1 MRLLLLLSALVV
13 SSVTLGKTTISQ
25 ESQDKAKQMADV
37 VNQKMGSGEEIRRF
51 ASTPLTSDAQLSTF
65 DGNTKFDFSL
75 QCKGTN
81 RFLNMMVQPRN
92 NGNVVLRTIQQ
103 DTTMDGK
110 YDTIQTPNYEM
121 SGICSNGFIKCA
133 NPATGEGCVSRQW
146 VTNDSALLATKVVPL
161 SDLGGCY
168 CISGKC
174 GSNLT
179 WSNLDLIL
187 RDLSMGAANTLSQVN
202 PFFAITDVKVQDV
215 SVTISGSNG
224 TSCSAA
230 TADGVSGTPEMQE
243 VANANYKK
251 NSQKLTQDGYAA
263 ADNNVWYKNIKDRV
277 GNNNQVNRSCKIT
290 RHLDYEDLKLEDV
303 IALDSGSV
311 SGGGI
316 YTIDNNT
323 VRIVLGRES
332 SKEPIFSYKKQKCE
346 HSDGH
351 QICEWWT
358 EPAKFS
364 NSVEKV
370 SFFLKRPEMI
380 ESAVIQK
387 TNFDGFMQILLNG
400 DVLWNGPFGDWTDK
414 TGFPSIRTEEPI
426 GLNKELNKDFLPSL
440 SDVGNHEFKVRLSVV
455 ENGSG
460 YAVGTIKTKDLCVIK
475 DDLMM
480 NECRVE
486 QDDEDCTLLEEV
498 VDGVTTF
505 RNGHS
510 TGLSPMPSKGRNL
523 CGQDQVRD
531 WWERKRT
538 YKCNTD
544 YNADWDEG
552 IKRVNTV
559 KTTINEEGKYTDRIT
574 YNDGNVVYKND
585 KVDFFDMNSSSCI
598 KSCKVR
604 KKRPA
609 PEIALNSPTS
619 DSQRTDD
626 AYDYFYYQCSTDDV
640 CPSGDGEEVM
650 KACGCLNDFSEASAA
665 MQVLRFVGKD
675 MICSNGERGQL
686 E

>member
-13 SSVTLGKTTISQ
+13 SSVTLGKTTIPQ

-121 SGICSNGFIKCA
+121 SGICSNGFIKCD

-179 WSNLDLIL
+179 WNNLDLIL

-230 TADGVSGTPEMQE
+230 TADGVSGAPEMQDI
-243 VANANYKK
+243 ANANYRK
-251 NSQKLTQDGYAA
+251 NAQRLTQDGYAA
-263 ADNNVWYKNIKDRV
+263 AENDVWYSGIKNASQENFETNTCTIKR
-277 GNNNQVNRSCKIT
+277 
-290 RHLDYEDLKLEDV
+290 DLSFDEANLEDI
-303 IALDSGSV
+303 IALDSGAS
-311 SGGGI
+311 SNGGV
-316 YTIDNNT
+316 YKIDQET
-323 VRIVLGRES
+323 ARIVIGREGNNYWAGS
-332 SKEPIFSYKKQKCE
+332 CTYY
-346 HSDGH
+346 SDR
-351 QICEWWT
+351 T
-358 EPAKFS
+358 
-364 NSVEKV
+364 
-370 SFFLKRPEMI
+370 SFYIKRPDLI
-380 ESAVIQK
+380 RSAVLK
-387 TNFDGFMQILLNG
+387 KAYFDDWMQVSLNG
-400 DVLWNGPFGDWTDK
+400 NHIWNGPYGTWSDI
-414 TGFPSIRTEEPI
+414 GSSIPGRCELSKSWKRTI
-426 GLNKELNKDFLPSL
+426 GLNF
-440 SDVGNHEFKVRLSVV
+440 SDLIQEEGRYTFDV
-455 ENGSG
+455 
-460 YAVGTIKTKDLCVIK
+460 
-475 DDLMM
+475 
-480 NECRVE
+480 RVE
-486 QDDEDCTLLEEV
+486 VSGNGEGYVVGEIKVEPRCDVNEDIITNGCRIEQEREDCSLLEET

-510 TGLSPMPSKGRNL
+510 TGLAPMPSSGGNI
-523 CGQDQVRD
+523 CNQNQIRD
-531 WWERKRT
+531 WWERKRK
-538 YKCNTD
+538 YKCKRKNNTD
-544 YNADWDEG
+544 WDDG
-552 IKRVNTV
+552 IERVN
-559 KTTINEEGKYTDRIT
+559 KIKSTINEDGEYTDRIKKS
-574 YNDGNVVYKND
+574 DGKITHKND
-585 KVDFFDMNSSSCI
+585 RVDFFDMNGSSCVN
-598 KSCKVR
+598 SCKVR

-609 PEIALNSPTS
+609 PEIALSAPTS
-619 DSQRTDD
+619 ESQKTND
-626 AYDYFYYQCSTDDV
+626 AYDYFYYQCTTDDV
-640 CPSGDGEEVM
+640 CPSGEDEEVI
-650 KACGCLNDFSEASAA
+650 KTCGCLNDFSEAAAA

-675 MICSNGERGQL
+675 MICSNGQRGKLQ
-686 E
+686 

>member
-13 SSVTLGKTTISQ
+13 SSVTLGKTTIPQ

-121 SGICSNGFIKCA
+121 SGICSNGFIKCD

-179 WSNLDLIL
+179 WNNLDLIL

-230 TADGVSGTPEMQE
+230 TADGVSGAPEMQDI
-243 VANANYKK
+243 ANANYR
-251 NSQKLTQDGYAA
+251 NNTQKLTKDGYAA
-263 ADNNVWYKNIKDRV
+263 AENNVWYNGIKNASQDDFET
-277 GNNNQVNRSCKIT
+277 RSCTIK
-290 RHLDYEDLKLEDV
+290 RDLSFDEASLEDI
-303 IALDSGSV
+303 IALDSGAS
-311 SGGGI
+311 SSGGI
-316 YTIDNNT
+316 YEIDENT
-323 VRIVLGRES
+323 ARIVIGRQAPSGSYYWWPS
-332 SKEPIFSYKKQKCE
+332 SGCGEYE
-346 HSDGH
+346 
-351 QICEWWT
+351 
-358 EPAKFS
+358 
-364 NSVEKV
+364 EKT
-370 SFFLKRPEMI
+370 SFYVKRPDLI
-380 ESAVIQK
+380 ESAVIK
-387 TNFDGFMQILLNG
+387 N
-400 DVLWNGPFGDWTDK
+400 VLYDDHIQLTINNQLFWNGPYGNWTDLK
-414 TGFPSIRTEEPI
+414 GQPSTGCRDI
-426 GLNKELNKDFLPSL
+426 GTNGADIHANIKPFFDKEGLYT
-440 SDVGNHEFKVRLSVV
+440 FKARVKVIK
-455 ENGSG
+455 GGKG
-460 YAVGTIKTKDLCVIK
+460 YAVGEIKVDAKCEINEDVIS
-475 DDLMM
+475 
-480 NECRVE
+480 NGCRVE
-486 QDDEDCTLLEEV
+486 QERDDCTLLEET

-510 TGLSPMPSKGRNL
+510 TGLSPLPSGNKNI
-523 CGQDQVRD
+523 CGQVQKRD
-531 WWERKRT
+531 WWERKRK
-538 YKCNTD
+538 YKCKSN
-544 YNADWDEG
+544 YNSDWDEG
-552 IKRVNTV
+552 IKRVNTI
-559 KTTINEEGKYTDRIT
+559 KTTINEDGEYTDRLT
-574 YNDGNVVYKND
+574 DNSGNISYKND

-609 PEIALNSPTS
+609 PEIALSSPTS
-619 DSQRTDD
+619 ESQITDD
-626 AYDYFYYQCSTDDV
+626 AYDYFYHQCSTDDV
-640 CPSGDGEEVM
+640 CPAGEGEEVI

-675 MICSNGERGQL
+675 MICSNGERGRL
-686 E
+686 